1 MTKCSAHPVH
11 IDLQQKSLIPKSSCI
26 LTRVHIWC
34 FPFTFA
40 FIFWLSYLLFF
51 FSALKLSAL
60 IQFCFDLPKSSSV
73 DCLCQTIA
81 CLAYAGFLL
90 LLVLLIFPLYLIS
103 ILPFFS
109 AKPLL
114 CLTSPLRFVL
124 YCTLSFF
131 PHSFWTRASGMQRT
145 YSEDGATENKWN
157 KNPFPRFG
165 CVFRMLLSSFRAFTR
180 LNIESMG
187 TFKKNFITVFHLRPI
202 CWWYKRKGDFCCSP
216 FMYFELLSTFAR
228 YPYICVV
235 SQYHITTITHY
246 NPSNLLAR
254 ARLV

>member
-11 IDLQQKSLIPKSSCI
+11 VDLQQKSLIPKSSCI

-124 YCTLSFF
+124 YCTLRFF
-131 PHSFWTRASGMQRT
+131 LTLSKRALRECNKLIQKMEPQKTIEIKTRFLASAVYFVCYCRVLGR
-145 YSEDGATENKWN
+145 
-157 KNPFPRFG
+157 
-165 CVFRMLLSSFRAFTR
+165 LLS
-180 LNIESMG
+180 
-187 TFKKNFITVFHLRPI
+187 
-202 CWWYKRKGDFCCSP
+202 
-216 FMYFELLSTFAR
+216 
-228 YPYICVV
+228 
-235 SQYHITTITHY
+235 
-246 NPSNLLAR
+246 
-254 ARLV
+254 